1 MYDSAELFIGRR
13 IMELEEKSCR
23 PSKETER
30 DLAGF
35 FEFLRSCGKLTKD
48 DLLASVMDV
57 LFSGVDTTSNTMQW
71 VFICWPNILRNRRF
85 FDRKCSQWL

>member
-1 MYDSAELFIGRR
+1 MN
-13 IMELEEKSCR
+13 EEVKSSKR
-23 PSKETER
+23 SKETDR

-57 LFSGVDTTSNTMQW
+57 LFAGVDTSSNTMQ
-71 VFICWPNILRNRRF
+71 
-85 FDRKCSQWL
+85 